1 MTDTATPMKTAS
13 FLLPL
18 AILAAWT
25 STAFAQ
31 PVITSQPQSQTV
43 ILYQPAA
50 FRVIASGT
58 SPLSY
63 QWRKDGVPIA
73 GATNDEIVLAQPQ
86 FSDAGLYSVAVSNA
100 ENSVTSAGASLT
112 VNSPK
117 GGDVDCSFACGG
129 YIVNGPGRSVAVQ
142 RNGKV

>member
-1 MTDTATPMKTAS
+1 MECPCKIPTSPPFVGLMTDTATPMKTAS

-73 GATNDEIVLAQPQ
+73 GATNDEIVLAHAQ
-86 FSDAGLYSVAVSNA
+86 FSDTGRYSVVVEARSKTKKSDSRCQV
-100 ENSVTSAGASLT
+100 GAPPQLR
-112 VNSPK
+112 
-117 GGDVDCSFACGG
+117 
-129 YIVNGPGRSVAVQ
+129 ILEQ
-142 RNGKV
+142 RHHT